1 MERGELTTREIG
13 TNTINPQLG
22 LFNLQQKKK
31 PYDVKIK
38 NFNPKEPKVKQNI
51 KYSAKQNYRKY
62 KSNVEPNLRSKIMI
76 DEEDDMVNKIK
87 KAFGMETTSK
97 RNFTQTETNPLSS
110 QGLGLIEPRLA
121 DDDGEVNRYAGIIEN
136 ITRRAMFKVDRD
148 EMTQDDAQEWMI
160 EEFRRKG
167 LSLSDVERI
176 GNKIRTKRAGLTEEE
191 REKQSLMDAEEYVKL
206 MNERTPEISETL
218 ESEVFGDLTR
228 DSMDEVLGTPVELF
242 KPGREELEME
252 IFGAVD
258 DVEEAEVEE
267 AEVEAA
273 DLEEEPASPV
283 SRGATT
289 ASLITTEAARESA
302 LTATG
307 EFRGTPGRKPSTDPE
322 KVAKKAAKIDK
333 EEKRIKDEA
342 MRKALEE
349 EEAAKT
355 RAKTSKP

>member
-1 MERGELTTREIG
+1 
-13 TNTINPQLG
+13 
-22 LFNLQQKKK
+22 
-31 PYDVKIK
+31 
-38 NFNPKEPKVKQNI
+38 
-51 KYSAKQNYRKY
+51 
-62 KSNVEPNLRSKIMI
+62 
-76 DEEDDMVNKIK
+76 
-87 KAFGMETTSK
+87 
-97 RNFTQTETNPLSS
+97 
-110 QGLGLIEPRLA
+110 
-121 DDDGEVNRYAGIIEN
+121 
-136 ITRRAMFKVDRD
+136 
-148 EMTQDDAQEWMI
+148 
-160 EEFRRKG
+160 
-167 LSLSDVERI
+167 
-176 GNKIRTKRAGLTEEE
+176 
-191 REKQSLMDAEEYVKL
+191 
-206 MNERTPEISETL
+206 
-218 ESEVFGDLTR
+218 
-228 DSMDEVLGTPVELF
+228 
-242 KPGREELEME
+242 ME

-349 EEAAKT
+349 EEAAKP

>member
-228 DSMDEVLGTPVELF
+228 DSMGENLGTPVL
-242 KPGREELEME
+242 KL
-252 IFGAVD
+252 
-258 DVEEAEVEE
+258 
-267 AEVEAA
+267 
-273 DLEEEPASPV
+273 
-283 SRGATT
+283 
-289 ASLITTEAARESA
+289 
-302 LTATG
+302 
-307 EFRGTPGRKPSTDPE
+307 
-322 KVAKKAAKIDK
+322 
-333 EEKRIKDEA
+333 
-342 MRKALEE
+342 
-349 EEAAKT
+349 
-355 RAKTSKP
+355 